1 MSLWKLFS
9 CAKVLLE
16 NLFVDLMEQH
26 KDITTEIHPHYK
38 DLFPDGAKDMTAFYA
53 EISNVQ

>member
-1 MSLWKLFS
+1 M
-9 CAKVLLE
+9 
-16 NLFVDLMEQH
+16 DLMEQH

-53 EISNVQ
+53 EISNAQRALKIR